1 MNYGKKSTQKRE
13 KELTSK
19 STMIR
24 KKFYVIFCKSLL
36 VCVFAVMVIGACS
49 GVGVIR
55 GIIASAPT
63 IDDIVATPT
72 GFLSTVLDANG
83 NQTATL
89 VASGSNR
96 RAVTID
102 EIPKNLQ
109 HAFVAIEDERFYEHN
124 GIDVTGIIRAGVKGV
139 ASGFHFSEGAST
151 ITQQLLKNTVFTSW
165 TSESSMADK
174 FERKFQEQ
182 YLALQLEK
190 VVDKDWILE
199 NYLNAINLGQNTLG
213 VGVASERYFGKDV
226 SDLTLSECAV
236 LAAITQNPSKYNPIT
251 NPQENSKRRMK
262 VLNNMKDQGYIS
274 QEEYDEA
281 VADNVYDRIQLV
293 NIESETNSINSYFV
307 DELTDQVIQDLV
319 EQKGYTETQAYKA
332 LYQGGLTIYSTQD
345 PEIQA
350 ICDDEVNNLD
360 NYPTAPKVSF
370 SYRLSVRSADG
381 SISNYSEQTMLSYYQ
396 SSNKSFSINF
406 NSEEEAAAAIEQYK
420 TDIMKDG
427 DTIVNVIQ
435 DLVEQKGYTET
446 QAYKALYQGGL
457 TIYSTQDPEIQAI
470 CDDEVNNLDNYPT
483 APKVSFSYRLS
494 VRSADG
500 SISNYSEQTMLS
512 YYQSSNKSF
521 SINFNSEEEAAA
533 AIEQYKTDIMKDGD
547 TIVNGSETVTYT
559 LQPQAALTI
568 IDQSTGNVKA
578 LVGGRGDKTA
588 NKTLNRAADTT
599 RQPGSTFKIIA
610 AYAPALDAGG
620 LTLASVQDDAP
631 YNYGSGQ
638 GGAVNN
644 YDNRYRGFTTLREAI
659 TNSINIVTVKTLA
672 QIGPSLGY
680 DYICD
685 FGITTV
691 GLDESSN
698 ETLALGG
705 LTHGVTNLE
714 LTAAYATIANSGTYI
729 KPKFYTKI
737 LDHDGNVLID
747 NTEPVSH
754 TVLKDTTAW
763 LLTDAMKDVMTQG
776 TGTPAYFGS
785 SMAQAGKSGT
795 TTKNRDAL
803 FAGFTPYYTCVV
815 WGGFDD
821 NSPQSGGQTTY
832 PKKIW
837 KAVMSRI
844 HENLEYQDFTKPS
857 GIVTAQVCKESGKL
871 AIAGVCDA
879 DPRGSQVYTEYFAE
893 GTQPTEYCDHHI
905 VANICNAS
913 GQLAGG
919 YCPAD
924 SISSRVFVIGGTVG
938 TEDTPYL
945 LTDDFKNNTCTM
957 HNEGNS
963 TYQGTSAFSAV
974 PGVNND
980 TSGGTQAPADN
991 TQQTQPPANNSGGDN
1006 SDSTPADTGGTDNS
1020 GGGSSDNTPAD
1031 TGGTDNSSGD
1041 NNSDGNG
1048 G

>member
-427 DTIVNVIQ
+427 DTIVN
-435 DLVEQKGYTET
+435 
-446 QAYKALYQGGL
+446 
-457 TIYSTQDPEIQAI
+457 
-470 CDDEVNNLDNYPT
+470 
-483 APKVSFSYRLS
+483 
-494 VRSADG
+494 
-500 SISNYSEQTMLS
+500 
-512 YYQSSNKSF
+512 
-521 SINFNSEEEAAA
+521 
-533 AIEQYKTDIMKDGD
+533 
-547 TIVNGSETVTYT
+547 GSETVTYT

-698 ETLALGG
+698 ETLAL
-705 LTHGVTNLE
+705 
-714 LTAAYATIANSGTYI
+714 
-729 KPKFYTKI
+729 
-737 LDHDGNVLID
+737 
-747 NTEPVSH
+747 
-754 TVLKDTTAW
+754 
-763 LLTDAMKDVMTQG
+763 
-776 TGTPAYFGS
+776 
-785 SMAQAGKSGT
+785 
-795 TTKNRDAL
+795 
-803 FAGFTPYYTCVV
+803 
-815 WGGFDD
+815 
-821 NSPQSGGQTTY
+821 
-832 PKKIW
+832 
-837 KAVMSRI
+837 AV
-844 HENLEYQDFTKPS
+844 
-857 GIVTAQVCKESGKL
+857 
-871 AIAGVCDA
+871 
-879 DPRGSQVYTEYFAE
+879 
-893 GTQPTEYCDHHI
+893 
-905 VANICNAS
+905 
-913 GQLAGG
+913 
-919 YCPAD
+919 
-924 SISSRVFVIGGTVG
+924 
-938 TEDTPYL
+938 
-945 LTDDFKNNTCTM
+945 
-957 HNEGNS
+957 
-963 TYQGTSAFSAV
+963 
-974 PGVNND
+974 
-980 TSGGTQAPADN
+980 
-991 TQQTQPPANNSGGDN
+991 
-1006 SDSTPADTGGTDNS
+1006 
-1020 GGGSSDNTPAD
+1020 
-1031 TGGTDNSSGD
+1031 
-1041 NNSDGNG
+1041 
-1048 G
+1048 